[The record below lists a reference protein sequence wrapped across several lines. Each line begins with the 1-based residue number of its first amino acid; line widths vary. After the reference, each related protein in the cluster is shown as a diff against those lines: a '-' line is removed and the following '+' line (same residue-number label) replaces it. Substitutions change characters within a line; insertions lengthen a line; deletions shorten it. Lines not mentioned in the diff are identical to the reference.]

1 MRRRVMSDPDIVIHP
16 AAVVQ
21 SGARLASGVDIGPYC
36 VIGPDVELGRNV
48 KLEAHV
54 SICGH
59 TRIGDDCR
67 FAPFTSIGTAPQD
80 VGYKGEPTR
89 VEIGAGNVFK
99 EFITVHRATVKGGGV
114 TRIGDRNYF
123 MAYSH
128 IAHDC
133 LIGNETIFTNAA
145 TLGGHV
151 EVGDYAVMGAFSG
164 VHQFCRI
171 GRYAFIGGFTVLT
184 QDIPPFIRVA
194 GMRPTHIYGLN
205 TVGLRRRGF
214 SKERVGALSDMIKIL
229 FFSDLNTTQAADRIA
244 KDFPPGEDRDELL
257 TFLGS
262 SKRGIIKKTGGR
274 WDPESE

>member
-1 MRRRVMSDPDIVIHP
+1 MSGPDVVVHP

-21 SGARLASGVDIGPYC
+21 SGARLESGVHIGPYC
-36 VIGPDVELGRNV
+36 VDRARCPIGPECQVRGPCFNLRVTPGSGTIAASPPSPPSER
-48 KLEAHV
+48 
-54 SICGH
+54 
-59 TRIGDDCR
+59 RPR
-67 FAPFTSIGTAPQD
+67 TSDTKD
-80 VGYKGEPTR
+80 EPTR
-89 VEIGAGNVFK
+89 VDIGAGNVFK

-205 TVGLRRRGF
+205 AVGLRRRGF

-262 SKRGIIKKTGGR
+262 SKRGIIKKAGGR

>member
-1 MRRRVMSDPDIVIHP
+1 MSDPDIFLHP
-16 AAVVQ
+16 TAVVQ
-21 SGARLASGVDIGPYC
+21 SGAGLEAGVHIGPYC
-36 VIGPDVELGRNV
+36 VVGPDVVLGRNV
-48 KLEAHV
+48 RLEAHV
-54 SICGH
+54 SISGH
-59 TRIGDDCR
+59 TRVGDDCR

-80 VGYKGEPTR
+80 IGYKDEPTR
-89 VEIGAGNVFK
+89 VDIGEANIFK
-99 EFITVHRATVKGGGV
+99 EFITVHRGTVKGGGV

-133 LIGNETIFTNAA
+133 LVGSETIFTNAA

-184 QDIPPFIRVA
+184 QDVPPFIRVA

-205 TVGLRRRGF
+205 AVGLRRRGF
-214 SKERVGALSDMIKIL
+214 TRERVGVLSDMIKIL
-229 FFSDLNTTQAADRIA
+229 FYSDLNTRQAADRIA
-244 KDFPPGEDRDELL
+244 ATFPPGEDRDELL
-257 TFLGS
+257 AFLRF
-262 SKRGIIKKTGGR
+262 SKRGIIKKAGAG
-274 WDPESE
+274 WDSESE